1 MRATVDHLM
10 WGAPDLD
17 TAMVEAERLFG
28 VVPVRGGAHPGL
40 GTRNALVGLDAHRYL
55 EIIAPDPT
63 QPLTGTFGATLAA
76 LPQPALVTWA
86 LRVGSLPPVAGT
98 LAAAGLQ
105 TRGPLRTRRST
116 PTGQLLEWELLFV
129 RGHAYGGLFPFYID
143 WLQCPHPSAE
153 LPSAG
158 SLDGLVL
165 QTTNADTLRTLLGEV
180 DVPLEFVE
188 RDRAALR
195 ATITTPRGPVVLTSS
210 AATVG
215 LRIG

>member
-1 MRATVDHLM
+1 MSTEVDHLM

-17 TAMVEAERLFG
+17 AAMVEAQRLFG
-28 VVPVRGGAHPGL
+28 VIPVPGGAHPGL

-55 EIIAPDPT
+55 EIIAPDPA

-76 LPQPALVTWA
+76 LSQPALITWA
-86 LRVGSLPPVAGT
+86 LRVGALPTVAGT
-98 LAAAGLQ
+98 LAAAGLAS
-105 TRGPLRTRRST
+105 RGPLRTRRST

-143 WLQCPHPSAE
+143 WLDCPHPSAE

-158 SLDGLVL
+158 SLDRLVL
-165 QTTNADTLRTLLGEV
+165 ETANADALRTLLGEV
-180 DVPLEFVE
+180 DVPLDFVE
-188 RDRAALR
+188 TDHAALR
-195 ATITTPRGPVVLTSS
+195 ATLSTPRGPVVLASS
-210 AATVG
+210 PATIG